1 MIAFS
6 LQKTK
11 TVYQKTLTYWIF
23 MYNMIYNIYQLYTDR
38 SRLYT
43 YEWKI
48 NPNIGAY
55 STS

>member
-1 MIAFS
+1 MIALS